1 MMCFIRSSVEVKTT
15 NIVEYAVN
23 GCKPCTMARVSE
35 VHMLDLERGRESS
48 GNLENE
54 MEKMVNDGKDG

>member
-1 MMCFIRSSVEVKTT
+1 MMCFIRSSVEVETT

-35 VHMLDLERGRESS
+35 VHMLDLQSSRQSS
-48 GNLENE
+48 GDLEHE
-54 MEKMVNDGKDG
+54 IEKDG